1 MAQAFNLTAQLQLQ
15 APGNTNQVINQ
26 IRRQLKPIGVQV
38 NIQNAKNLAQANSN
52 LSSFNKNAQNSTKSV
67 NQLNRTLQ
75 ESARRFSVITIAT
88 GSFLALANSF
98 KKSVKEAVAFET
110 ELLKISQVTGKSVAQ
125 LGSLANEVTRLGT
138 SLGASSSDLLN
149 VARTLTQA
157 GFAANETRKALDILA
172 KTSLAATF
180 DNIRDTTEGAIA
192 ILRQFGDQA
201 RQSGGDIA
209 FLEQSLDAINAVSK
223 RFAVESADLI
233 TAIRRTGGVFAS
245 AGGEINEL
253 IALFTAVRSTTRESA
268 ETIATG
274 LRTIF
279 TRIQRPESIAQLR
292 EFGIELQD
300 AQGNFVGAF
309 EAFKRLSIGLRG
321 IDPKT
326 TAFSQIVEDLGGFR
340 QVGKV
345 IPLIQQFTTAQ
356 QALSVAQGA
365 SGSVARD
372 ALVAQQGLGNQIQK
386 VREQFDAL
394 IRKFVDSSAFRSL
407 AQGGIKLAEAFISMA
422 EALEPLLPMLIT
434 LAGLKLGRGLAPMLA
449 GVAGIGRGGGGGGG
463 RPISRFASGGMV
475 PGSGNRDTV
484 PAMLTPGEFVI
495 KKSSVNKLG
504 TGTLAAMNQ
513 NKFNE
518 GARIRETMGRPRAAS
533 TRVIGDKYGTTQVL
547 GKIDRLDEETKAALN
562 ADLGT
567 YGGAFLRPE
576 ARDQVVQGQVN
587 VSEIQEGIRKNP
599 KFAALKALAA
609 KSKTKGLAAQVNKK
623 LEDEIKNISAAASGS
638 QAGFVLRAGSL
649 ESASAEQLEDTILG
663 GITNTVRQSTRVIGG
678 KLGTNVG
685 DIAKIL
691 KTANIDNVVG
701 NIFEATLLSAGVPFG
716 NEDRD
721 SSADFD
727 FPSGLGQRAGLFGL
741 QGIATEQTDAKSSFT
756 NANIKSFIKKV
767 KNVETKKSIK
777 DIDSRLVDD
786 FEAIKSA
793 LNAAIMQ
800 EGGMSLFGAGIKGQK
815 EDQKA
820 RREALV
826 KGRAGILNRNSG
838 GSVPGSDTVPAM
850 LTPGEFVMNKSAS
863 QSIGYTNL
871 NRMNKQGVQGY
882 ADGGIVGFQ
891 SYATGTGSLGA
902 TSAGAVSFKGIDSG
916 DIKGAVERLSQSLA
930 KMGVSFD
937 KQIPVLLK
945 FEEELKK
952 GGKVSEALAK
962 TFKNTDVNVK
972 KTSDQIKKTNQERQK
987 EQQAIKKSAAS
998 RLQSAAG
1005 KVQGLAGGVGQV
1017 AGTLQS
1023 MVFLGSAITA
1033 VTSQFGDLEDSTK
1046 KAITQTATLVTTVV
1060 AIGAMMATTLSE
1072 FTVQAILGANALAA
1086 KIGALTLS
1094 TGAELAEAGANALA
1108 TTSEMGEVG
1117 ANTLSSGSEVGEA
1130 AINAVVTGTEIA
1142 ETAANVGVT
1151 ASEIGETA
1159 ANAGSSA
1166 ASLALTAAL
1175 LALAAVVVA
1184 VLVAMTIAAVR
1195 FAYLGFKAKAVADE
1209 LGEAADKLKEK
1220 FAETGDGIE
1229 EIISKVGAQSEQERI
1244 SGDYFERA
1252 ASVFLGGLG
1261 ASLAGASAREEEAA
1275 DAGGL
1280 FGGIAGWIAGAV
1292 VPILG
1297 PLGPVIGYLMGSTIG
1312 LTNAQEEQAKIEK
1325 KINDDLTEIL
1335 RGRLKAEQD
1344 LIEALF
1350 QFKKTLSDIDN
1361 LRISAEEKTERR
1373 IEAVD
1378 NLGDRGTAARGETLQ
1393 ATSDR
1398 ARETAI
1404 AAATYRNA
1412 NNAEA
1417 ASKIRN
1423 LTDDELRNILARDGG
1438 RESLGLNPLEAE
1450 QLDSALRAMTT
1461 NLDIAAA
1468 RVAQT
1473 RKTLGDAASQADPSK
1488 TFQELISE
1496 NGSYA
1501 KALRQNIQAINNES
1515 KIRQANLLRE
1525 ADRLDEAAKN
1535 AGTDEEKKSYQ
1546 DRAAILR
1553 KAAEEEAQTTRDTT
1567 QEIWDTEEQAVNAAE
1582 ARNREEQRILAA
1594 NIALRKSLLEAAE
1607 AAALFADRTRELENI
1622 GNNLDDIA
1630 SIRGGG
1636 GTELRA
1642 KTLTETEF
1650 SSASDLQRYA
1660 NEADAIIAS
1669 LANSSAKRQAE
1680 IAKNAALNAGEFIK
1694 AATDPQK
1701 GLLGASGLDINATDD
1716 LLKQQLLKDFNIDL
1730 SGLSDALQQLII
1742 KSIRE
1747 AGGTIDASELDDII
1761 SNASESVAENNKI
1774 LEEIT
1779 AGNQAY
1785 LDAYSKYLS
1794 EVKAQYDAELA
1805 FRQKAYEAQ
1814 EGIIDSE
1821 LEARNLLAKSRDREA
1836 NEIGPDRAAREA
1848 RRRAKAQSDLDAA
1861 GVGVTAGDIGGLSTA
1876 RDAVEK
1882 DLLEMDKEIKR
1893 FNEAGNSKAATAAAE
1908 EQQRLQ
1914 QKLSAINS
1922 ELDRAGD
1929 QSAARQDIINEMQ
1942 RNIDTVQKEI
1952 EAREELI
1959 EVEKRAREQ
1968 MYSVLEEFV
1977 VGGQEDRQRLAQ
1989 GARGAQFAVQTGTLQ
2004 NQSEEQRRN
2013 TVAFLDKLSDV
2024 EITFDRQTGEALT
2037 GREVKERLV
2046 FNDAIQMGFPPEIAR
2061 QIATATSKEQQLID
2075 EVKQLNND
2083 LVATNTDLY
2092 NQLVKLNEHIDKAVQ
2107 AQEPSDNFLNAA
2119 TEQMKAAEKQLE
2131 AAQIF
2136 AGAVG
2141 SSTQAGPP
2149 GQPGEEGYGTVLRP
2163 YTGGHIGSS
2172 GALYRADGGSIF
2184 KPKGT
2189 DTVPAMLTPGEFVIR
2204 KSAVDKVGVGALQAI
2219 NDGAGVV
2226 PGFAKGGVVYLD
2238 KGGEPH
2244 KHPHPEYKRGNRLG
2258 DDLEAIGQGVLTGA
2272 KSVVAGALDPA
2283 SSETFKWLDS
2293 LTGGPEQRRLKK
2305 QQSIQ
2310 DQNNFQE
2317 RVRKRVF
2324 GEQVKPNYEN
2334 FDPRNSESFI
2344 PVNSFSDDEL
2354 SKLQKKSTLTT
2365 RRSSK
2370 TFESSNF
2377 TPAESVVD
2385 STAHLDEQ
2393 QARLVEWHKQ
2403 EEQRK
2408 QQQKYTGKLTPES
2421 PIFDPPPNESQD
2433 SSLRQKKYNDAM
2445 QFGMQGQGFGNLEQS
2460 AKPSLDPTFSV
2471 ESDPSDSM
2479 FDPAAMQAELEKQG
2493 KQAPGGVRS
2502 SVSAGKM
2509 TSEAFN
2515 AALDARQ
2522 KADGSYSIDTPPATP
2537 TSTMPTDDEFSPA
2550 AYRNRL
2556 EEQARQAPG
2565 GVEYS
2570 QEPQSALGADSF
2582 ELDMSFLDAAP
2593 KQKTRTQRQI
2603 ENLQKSIAEEKN
2615 TARKARMEENLK
2627 GLQQQEQSQSTM
2639 KGEGPSPMVQGR
2651 QNIYSRQKA
2660 RLATQREKL
2669 SGGKSTKDMSPE
2681 EVIQELRKA
2690 RGMRMRG
2697 RSKDGQK
2704 FGSST
2709 GARFVDSM
2717 ASYRGGRQMG
2727 GYGGY
2732 GNQRVPFG
2740 FIPGSPYN
2748 SMLGRGGY
2756 NIPMFDKRML
2766 FGNGAAFF
2774 ADGGAAAGGDTV
2786 PAMLTPGEFVMNKG
2800 VVDKYGVGFMRNLNK
2815 GKVQG
2820 FNKGGIVQYKSD
2832 GDILRPNTGQFTS
2845 LSNDAVGSS
2854 IDDTAGKLKGVFGS
2868 FVDNISSTFDNLI
2881 SPLNGVVQSLNQIA
2895 QSFGNFTMQHTV
2907 NVEGLINV
2915 GGLNV
2920 ETLKNEL
2927 SSSIGEMVASEV
2939 AKVMDNQNKT
2949 FKSN

>member
-15 APGNTNQVINQ
+15 APGNVNQVVNQ
-26 IRRQLKPIGVQV
+26 IRRQLKPMGVKI

-157 GFAANETRKALDILA
+157 GFAADETRKALDILA

-279 TRIQRPESIAQLR
+279 TRIQRPESINQLR

-309 EAFKRLSIGLRG
+309 EAFKRLSIGLQG

-407 AQGGIKLAEAFISMA
+407 AEGGIKLAEAFIKIA
-422 EALEPLLPMLIT
+422 ESLEPLLPMLLT
-434 LAGLKLGRGLAPMLA
+434 LVGLKLGRGLAPMLA
-449 GVAGIGRGGGGGGG
+449 GVAGFGRGGGGGGG

-504 TGTLAAMNQ
+504 AGTLAAMNQ

-518 GARIRETMGRPRAAS
+518 GTRIRESMGRPRAAS

-663 GITNTVRQSTRVIGG
+663 GITNTVRESTRVIGG

-741 QGIATEQTDAKSSFT
+741 QGIANEQTDAKSSFT

-793 LNAAIMQ
+793 LNTAIMQ

-850 LTPGEFVMNKSAS
+850 LTPGEFVMSKSAS

-891 SYATGTGSLGA
+891 SYATGTGTLGA

-972 KTSDQIKKTNQERQK
+972 RTSDQIKKTNQERQK

-998 RLQSAAG
+998 RIQSAAG
-1005 KVQGLAGGVGQV
+1005 KVQGVAGGVGQV

-1023 MVFLGSAITA
+1023 MVFLGSAIAA

-1046 KAITQTATLVTTVV
+1046 TAITQTATLVTTVV
-1060 AIGAMMATTLSE
+1060 AVGAMLVSTVAELA
-1072 FTVQAILGANALAA
+1072 VQAAAGAAALAA
-1086 KIGALTLS
+1086 KVTATMASAGT
-1094 TGAELAEAGANALA
+1094 EVVEA
-1108 TTSEMGEVG
+1108 G
-1117 ANTLSSGSEVGEA
+1117 ANTLSSGTEAVEAGTNTLSAGTELAEASTNTLSAGTEVAEA
-1130 AINAVVTGTEIA
+1130 GANAVVIATEIGESAANVGATVSEVA
-1142 ETAANVGVT
+1142 ETAANT
-1151 ASEIGETA
+1151 ASAGA
-1159 ANAGSSA
+1159 AG
-1166 ASLALTAAL
+1166 LVTVAL

-1184 VLVAMTIAAVR
+1184 ILAIMTVVAVR
-1195 FAYLGFKAKAVADE
+1195 FTYLGFKAKAVADE
-1209 LGEAADKLKEK
+1209 MGEAAEELKQK
-1220 FAETGDGIE
+1220 FAETGEGIE
-1229 EIISKVGAQSEQERI
+1229 EIISKLNSQAEQETI
-1244 SGDYFERA
+1244 AGNNFESA
-1252 ASVFLGGLG
+1252 AAVFLGGIGARMTG
-1261 ASLAGASAREEEAA
+1261 ASEREVAGA
-1275 DAGGL
+1275 DLGGMV
-1280 FGGIAGWIAGAV
+1280 GAL
-1292 VPILG
+1292 IG
-1297 PLGPVIGYLMGSTIG
+1297 FFTPLGPVLGYLIGSSIG
-1312 LTNAQEEQAKIEK
+1312 LAAAQEAQAKIEK
-1325 KINDDLTEIL
+1325 KINDDLSAVL
-1335 RGRLKAEQD
+1335 YNRLKAEQD
-1344 LIEALF
+1344 LIQGLN
-1350 QFKKTLSDIDN
+1350 QFKKTLSDIDS
-1361 LRISAEEKTERR
+1361 LEISAEEKTERR
-1373 IEAVD
+1373 IKAVD
-1378 NLGDRGTAARGETLQ
+1378 DLGDKGTAGRGAELQ
-1393 ATSDR
+1393 ATSER

-1404 AAATYRNA
+1404 AAATFRNA

-1417 ASKIRN
+1417 ASKIRG
-1423 LTDDELRNILARDGG
+1423 LTDEELRGILAKDGG
-1438 RESLGLNPLEAE
+1438 AASLGLNPLEAE
-1450 QLDSALRAMTT
+1450 QLNSALRAITT
-1461 NLDIAAA
+1461 NLDIAAN
-1468 RVAQT
+1468 RVAES

-1488 TFQELISE
+1488 SFQELISE

-1501 KALRQNIQAINNES
+1501 QALRQNIQAINHES
-1515 KIRQANLLRE
+1515 KIREANLLRE

-1535 AGTDEEKKSYQ
+1535 AESEEEKKSYK
-1546 DRAAILR
+1546 DRAATLR
-1553 KAAEEEAQTTRDTT
+1553 NAAEEEAQIRKDTA
-1567 QEIWDTEEQAVNAAE
+1567 QDIWDTQEQARNATKD
-1582 ARNREEQRILAA
+1582 RYDEEQRIIAA
-1594 NIALRKSLLEAAE
+1594 NIELRRSLLEAAE
-1607 AAALFADRTRELENI
+1607 AVAVFADRTRELENI

-1642 KTLTETEF
+1642 QTLTETEF

-1730 SGLSDALQQLII
+1730 SGLSDELQKLII
-1742 KSIRE
+1742 KSIRD

-1761 SNASESVAENNKI
+1761 SNASESAAENNKI
-1774 LEEIT
+1774 LEEIS

-1893 FNEAGNSKAATAAAE
+1893 FNESGSLKEAAAAAT
-1908 EQQRLQ
+1908 EQEKLQ

-1922 ELDRAGD
+1922 ELDRVGD

-2172 GALYRADGGSIF
+2172 GALYRANGGSIF

-2226 PGFAKGGVVYLD
+2226 PGFAKGGVVYA
-2238 KGGEPH
+2238 
-2244 KHPHPEYKRGNRLG
+2244 Y
-2258 DDLEAIGQGVLTGA
+2258 QGLMV
-2272 KSVVAGALDPA
+2272 
-2283 SSETFKWLDS
+2283 
-2293 LTGGPEQRRLKK
+2293 
-2305 QQSIQ
+2305 
-2310 DQNNFQE
+2310 
-2317 RVRKRVF
+2317 
-2324 GEQVKPNYEN
+2324 
-2334 FDPRNSESFI
+2334 PRNRNDYNKKPESLRYSDSFLDNM
-2344 PVNSFSDDEL
+2344 PGGDSVRSFRNSTLKSLDLPVGESQTFNRVNSFSDDEL
-2354 SKLQKKSTLTT
+2354 FKLRKKSRLTD
-2365 RRSSK
+2365 K
-2370 TFESSNF
+2370 TIESGAF
-2377 TPAESVVD
+2377 KPAESIVGV
-2385 STAHLDEQ
+2385 LDRQAAEKKTEDDKKRFEEQ
-2393 QARLVEWHKQ
+2393 QR
-2403 EEQRK
+2403 
-2408 QQQKYTGKLTPES
+2408 KYTGKLTPDS
-2421 PIFDPPPNESQD
+2421 PIFDPQN
-2433 SSLRQKKYNDAM
+2433 KYNDALK
-2445 QFGMQGQGFGNLEQS
+2445 FGEKGQGFGTGGLPNGLDAATFEAE
-2460 AKPSLDPTFSV
+2460 AKGELTTAERIRLSPSWSLDEGTFKGAST
-2471 ESDPSDSM
+2471 S
-2479 FDPAAMQAELEKQG
+2479 
-2493 KQAPGGVRS
+2493 
-2502 SVSAGKM
+2502 
-2509 TSEAFN
+2509 SEADRAAFEAGLSKIQEEEKNRVSTEEAN
-2515 AALDARQ
+2515 AAFERSMKSSKDFNDALTARQ
-2522 KADGSYSIDTPPATP
+2522 KADGSYYSAKADKMNAGFG
-2537 TSTMPTDDEFSPA
+2537 TMGGGDIEDSFTILQRQKEKADALANAQKALDQTIPGSV
-2550 AYRNRL
+2550 AYNKAKRDL
-2556 EEQARQAPG
+2556 EELQDPNLAARNFKADQKSRQDAKMSFGGSKAAKARRDAANAGFVGPLRPG
-2565 GVEYS
+2565 ET
-2570 QEPQSALGADSF
+2570 GAD
-2582 ELDMSFLDAAP
+2582 
-2593 KQKTRTQRQI
+2593 
-2603 ENLQKSIAEEKN
+2603 
-2615 TARKARMEENLK
+2615 
-2627 GLQQQEQSQSTM
+2627 
-2639 KGEGPSPMVQGR
+2639 QGR
-2651 QNIYSRQKA
+2651 DNASTRRKE

-2709 GARFVDSM
+2709 GSRFVDSL

-2727 GYGGY
+2727 GYGGGY
-2732 GNQRVPFG
+2732 GNQMVPFG

-2774 ADGGAAAGGDTV
+2774 ANGGAAAGGDTV

-2800 VVDKYGVGFMRNLNK
+2800 AVDKYGVGFMRNLNK

-2845 LSNDAVGSS
+2845 LSMNGGAGSS
-2854 IDDTAGKLKGVFGS
+2854 IDDAAGKLKGVFGG
-2868 FVDNISSTFDNLI
+2868 FVDNISSTFDNLV